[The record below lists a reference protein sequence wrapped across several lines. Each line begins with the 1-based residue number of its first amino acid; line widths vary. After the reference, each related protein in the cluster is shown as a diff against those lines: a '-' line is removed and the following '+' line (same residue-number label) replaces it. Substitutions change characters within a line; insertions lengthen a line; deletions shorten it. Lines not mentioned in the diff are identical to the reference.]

1 MKFIVLR
8 FVSSL
13 VIVAGWIT
21 CLVGVLLLG
30 GVASSMQNAPHSD
43 LATGLGVLIF
53 VPVVVGGLLMIA
65 FGECFKVV
73 LAIEVNTR
81 QTVTDSKL
89 AQSVVISPPPRVSAL
104 PAQIPPPAARPMFNS
119 VGERVT
125 F

>member
-1 MKFIVLR
+1 MKFIALR
-8 FVSSL
+8 FVSS
-13 VIVAGWIT
+13 VIIVAGWIT
-21 CLVGVLLLG
+21 CLFGLLLAG
-30 GVASSMQNAPHSD
+30 FASSMQNAPRSD

-65 FGECFKVV
+65 FGECFKVI

-89 AQSVVISPPPRVSAL
+89 ARSVVVSPPPSVST
-104 PAQIPPPAARPMFNS
+104 PPPPIPPSETPLYNS